1 MPFRDAWT
9 NPAAPGSARSPVAL
23 DSPAVVAR
31 AARELYANASGP
43 ARLLMSLRPRICPF
57 HRLIE
62 QTPYGSSVLDIGCG
76 SGLFL
81 NLLTASGR
89 LSTGVGFDP
98 SERALR
104 AARAGSPDGCAIEF
118 IAGDV
123 RSADWPAGTWD
134 VVSLIDVLHHL
145 PENRQADAVREAAT
159 RVAPGGRLIVKDM
172 SRRAHLRR
180 WMNRLHDAVMTMQW
194 IREPDMGLVAD
205 VAARGGLREILSER
219 IDMLWYAHE
228 LRIFERPRVG

>member
-1 MPFRDAWT
+1 MSFRDAWT
-9 NPAAPGSARSPVAL
+9 NPAVRGAARSPAAL
-23 DSPAVVAR
+23 DRPTVVGR
-31 AARELYANASGP
+31 AAWQLYANASGP
-43 ARLLMSLRPRICPF
+43 ARLLMSLRPRICPV

-62 QTPYGSSVLDIGCG
+62 ETPYGSSVLDIGCG

-81 NLLTASGR
+81 NMLAASGR

-104 AARAGSPDGCAIEF
+104 AARAGRTDGCAIEF

-123 RSADWPAGTWD
+123 RSADWPPGTWD

-145 PENRQADAVREAAT
+145 PENRQANAVRKAAT

-180 WMNRLHDAVMTMQW
+180 WMNRLHDVVMARQW
-194 IREPDMGLVAD
+194 IREPDMGLVAG
-205 VAARGGLREILSER
+205 VASRCGLHEVLSER

-228 LRIFERPRVG
+228 LRIFERPHAG